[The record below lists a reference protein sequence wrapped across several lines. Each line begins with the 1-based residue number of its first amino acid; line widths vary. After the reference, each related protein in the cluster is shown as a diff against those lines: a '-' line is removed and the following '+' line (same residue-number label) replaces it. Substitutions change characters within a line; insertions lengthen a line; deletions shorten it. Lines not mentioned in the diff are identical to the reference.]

1 MLVLDRPVAF
11 ACAVRSIAMNRFG
24 FALTLSVFAL
34 AGGLAVAQAP
44 GTRLRGTVERMEGST
59 LDLKAADGR
68 EVKVAL
74 APGFSTGG
82 VVPAKASDIAKGSFI
97 GVGAKPQPDGTL
109 LAVQVMIFPEALRG
123 TGEGHRPWAVLPD
136 ATMTNATVAETVSRV
151 DGANLVLSYPGGE
164 QKVAITP
171 EATILMAAPAEA
183 SELKPGAQ
191 VTMTASRQA
200 DGSYSTSRVTVA
212 KSGAKLPF

>member
-1 MLVLDRPVAF
+1 MVA
-11 ACAVRSIAMNRFG
+11 
-24 FALTLSVFAL
+24 
-34 AGGLAVAQAP
+34 
-44 GTRLRGTVERMEGST
+44 
-59 LDLKAADGR
+59 
-68 EVKVAL
+68 
-74 APGFSTGG
+74 
-82 VVPAKASDIAKGSFI
+82 AKTSDIAKGSFI

-109 LAVQVMIFPEALRG
+109 LAVQVVIFPEAMRG
-123 TGEGHRPWAVLPD
+123 TGEGHRPWGVLPD

-191 VTMTASRQA
+191 VAMTASPPA
-200 DGSYSTSRVTVA
+200 IPSPSTY
-212 KSGAKLPF
+212 